1 SLPAITN
8 WAFCGI
14 HVGYMVLGTACG
26 SIARPLI
33 LGLDFAGVEF
43 LRTIM
48 GSAAQCGTI
57 NTGVENQDRD
67 NKGGSHENWFN
78 LMLIVNELI
87 AGAVALSLKLG
98 FAITINRWHHD
109 QRGSKLRSG
118 VNCRNSKRPSH
129 DTTTTIHRQT
139 TIGLFVMW
147 YAQAAYLALISFSA
161 GTRRTLR
168 VTGIA
173 GMKYMRTCSLTGP
186 SLNLAPSG
194 TGIHIAEFS

>member
-1 SLPAITN
+1 
-8 WAFCGI
+8 
-14 HVGYMVLGTACG
+14 MVLGTACG

-98 FAITINRWHHD
+98 FAIAINRWHHD

-139 TIGLFVMW
+139 TIGLFV
-147 YAQAAYLALISFSA
+147 
-161 GTRRTLR
+161 
-168 VTGIA
+168 
-173 GMKYMRTCSLTGP
+173 
-186 SLNLAPSG
+186 
-194 TGIHIAEFS
+194 